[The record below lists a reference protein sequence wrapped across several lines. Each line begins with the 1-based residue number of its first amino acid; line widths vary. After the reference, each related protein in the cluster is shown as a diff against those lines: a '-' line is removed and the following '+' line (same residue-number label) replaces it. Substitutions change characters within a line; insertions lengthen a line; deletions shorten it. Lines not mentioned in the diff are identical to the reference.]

1 MGTINPQVISLTGLA
16 PTFAAVAAGGDEVT
30 NDGNV
35 YVEIVNSHASN
46 SYTVTAT
53 TPADVDGVAIEKAES
68 AEVGAVQA
76 VDVQQCEWAGGA
88 ELCGDGSGD
97 GPDHR
102 GVQGGLAN
110 DERRATNYE

>member
-1 MGTINPQVISLTGLA
+1 MGTISPQVISLTGLA

-53 TPADVDGVAIEKAES
+53 TPADVDGVAIENPTLTVPAQSRRKWGPFKPSTFNNANGRVALS
-68 AEVGAVQA
+68 YAGTAPATDLTIGAFK
-76 VDVQQCEWAGGA
+76 
-88 ELCGDGSGD
+88 
-97 GPDHR
+97 
-102 GVQGGLAN
+102 GV
-110 DERRATNYE
+110 